1 MKYISILNQK
11 GGSGKTSFSVLVILA
26 LASQGKRVLAID
38 CDPQYGLSA
47 ILCPTEKVERLGL
60 FELLSGMSKIDEVT
74 MHVNRGGITFDL
86 VPSDYRLDSIVTSLD
101 PFALKRKFK
110 GLKRY
115 DYIVFD
121 TPPTVQGI
129 SRAAAMISDEIY
141 IPSDISIPSLGP
153 TMYTLKSLEDIEKT
167 GNVVLVGFHEPRE
180 DSKGYTDKI
189 TREFLSKLNGTF
201 KGSIPRNVTMAKAIA
216 DPETKW
222 TAKKKEAVLQPI
234 LDILEI

>member
-1 MKYISILNQK
+1 
-11 GGSGKTSFSVLVILA
+11 
-26 LASQGKRVLAID
+26 
-38 CDPQYGLSA
+38 
-47 ILCPTEKVERLGL
+47 
-60 FELLSGMSKIDEVT
+60 
-74 MHVNRGGITFDL
+74 
-86 VPSDYRLDSIVTSLD
+86 
-101 PFALKRKFK
+101 
-110 GLKRY
+110 
-115 DYIVFD
+115 VFD

-153 TMYTLKSLEDIEKT
+153 TMYTLKSLEDIEKS
-167 GNVVLVGFHEPRE
+167 GSVVLIGFREPRE
-180 DSKGYTDKI
+180 GGKGYTDKI

-201 KGSIPRNVTMAKAIA
+201 KGSVPKNITMAKAIA